1 MTQSYV
7 RSSLVDRVRFAALVG
22 LFVGVCLCVWV
33 TGIRIISGP
42 SPFRRVGT
50 TYSAALVAYLL
61 GCTVSGVLIGCMQP
75 IARSAVGKAV
85 AGSVAVVP
93 FWVAIAL
100 TTSLTDSLDSRIE
113 LALVLSAISG
123 SYWGITTFY
132 KPDDNG

>member
-1 MTQSYV
+1 M
-7 RSSLVDRVRFAALVG
+7 A
-22 LFVGVCLCVWV
+22 
-33 TGIRIISGP
+33 TGIRISAGP
-42 SPFRRVGT
+42 SAFRSVGT

-75 IARSAVGKAV
+75 VARSAVGKAV

-100 TTSLTDSLDSRIE
+100 TTSLTDTLDSRIE

-123 SYWGITTFY
+123 SYWGITAFY
-132 KPDDNG
+132 KPDDKGEA